1 MTELS
6 KRLSAIAA
14 MVDHGARFADIGTD
28 HGYLPIYLTE
38 QGICPSSIAMDVKDG
53 PLRRARTHVQEA
65 GLERRITLRK
75 SDGFEAL
82 KPGEADTAV
91 IAGMGGL
98 LMIRLLENGK
108 ETVRGMRQLLL
119 SPQSEIGQVRR
130 YLLEHGYRIS
140 REQMI
145 LEDGKYYVI
154 LEARPGSEEPWTY
167 IEEEFGRH
175 LLASGDPVVG
185 AWLEKELFIQK
196 TIKRTLLSAASE
208 RAGERLGSIE
218 ERIRLLEQGIARF
231 QRETAGQEGGTGN
244 DGL

>member
-53 PLRRARTHVQEA
+53 PLSRARTHVQEA

-175 LLASGDPVVG
+175 LLASGDPGGGRMAGKG
-185 AWLEKELFIQK
+185 AAYPENHKADTAFGGQ
-196 TIKRTLLSAASE
+196 RTGRRAAWQH
-208 RAGERLGSIE
+208 RGTDPAAG
-218 ERIRLLEQGIARF
+218 
-231 QRETAGQEGGTGN
+231 AGNRPVSKGDSGTGGRN
-244 DGL
+244 RQ

>member
-1 MTELS
+1 M
-6 KRLSAIAA
+6 
-14 MVDHGARFADIGTD
+14 
-28 HGYLPIYLTE
+28 
-38 QGICPSSIAMDVKDG
+38 
-53 PLRRARTHVQEA
+53 
-65 GLERRITLRK
+65 
-75 SDGFEAL
+75 
-82 KPGEADTAV
+82 
-91 IAGMGGL
+91 
-98 LMIRLLENGK
+98 
-108 ETVRGMRQLLL
+108 

-185 AWLEKELFIQK
+185 AWLEKELLTQK
-196 TIKRTLLSAASE
+196 TIKRTLLSAVSE

-218 ERIRLLEQGIARF
+218 ERMPA
-231 QRETAGQEGGTGN
+231 AGAGNRPVSKGDSGTGGRN
-244 DGL
+244 RQ

>member
-14 MVDHGARFADIGTD
+14 MVDQGARFADIGTD

-38 QGICPSSIAMDVKDG
+38 QGICPSAIAMDVKDG
-53 PLRRARTHVQEA
+53 PLSRAESHVKEA
-65 GLERRITLRK
+65 GLEKRITLRK

-82 KPGEADTAV
+82 KPREADTAV

-98 LMIRLLENGK
+98 LMIRLLENGG
-108 ETVRGMRQLLL
+108 ETVRGMKQLLL

-130 YLLEHGYRIS
+130 YLLEHGYRIC

-154 LEARPGSEEPWTY
+154 LEARPGSDAPWTY
-167 IEEEFGRH
+167 IEEELGKH

-185 AWLEKELFIQK
+185 AWLEKELLTQK
-196 TIKRTLLSAASE
+196 TIKSTLLSADSE
-208 RAGERLGSIE
+208 RAGERLGTIE

-231 QRETAGQEGGTGN
+231 REAKPDQKGGTGD

>member
-53 PLRRARTHVQEA
+53 PLSRASTHVQEA
-65 GLERRITLRK
+65 GLERQITLRK

-130 YLLEHGYRIS
+130 YLLEQGYRIS

-154 LEARPGSEEPWTY
+154 LEARPGNEESWTY

-185 AWLEKELFIQK
+185 AWLEKELLTQK
-196 TIKRTLLSAASE
+196 TIKQTLLSAASE

-231 QRETAGQEGGTGN
+231 QREAPDLEGGTGN